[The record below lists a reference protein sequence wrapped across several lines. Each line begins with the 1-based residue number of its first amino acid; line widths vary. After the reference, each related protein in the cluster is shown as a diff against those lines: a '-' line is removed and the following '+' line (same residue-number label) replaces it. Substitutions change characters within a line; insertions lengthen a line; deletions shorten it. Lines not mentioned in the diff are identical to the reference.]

1 MLFVKIIVSMFIVF
15 VLFGCDSGS
24 YTVVLDEKEVHHYPQ
39 CRRSGNYPAYVLLC
53 TTPNEK
59 R

>member
-39 CRRSGNYPAYVLLC
+39 CSRYGNYPSFVLLC

-59 R
+59 K